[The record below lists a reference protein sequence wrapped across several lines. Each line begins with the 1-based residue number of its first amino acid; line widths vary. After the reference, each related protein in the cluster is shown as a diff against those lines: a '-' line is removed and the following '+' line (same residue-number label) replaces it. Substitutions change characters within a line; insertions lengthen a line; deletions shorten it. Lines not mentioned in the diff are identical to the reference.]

1 MKKFNSQQGLLKE
14 SYKEFFLNEAP
25 VFGDS
30 SKANNPGWIVQ
41 KVENQV
47 KVSDGQYDW
56 RSNQTGPDQ
65 YETRI
70 DYELRFVRPN
80 NEWFA
85 LGLKVSD
92 DDWEKMKNK
101 ILNPNSYLSDFNKT
115 NQTNSKENFV
125 RWPGYKEA
133 VANIDI
139 VDNEKTKNKKFKEE
153 QDATKQS
160 EEAVKTATEEIIKIR
175 QFLKDPDN
183 QGEEDQNV
191 LKDFL
196 NQATEKLPAIQ
207 KLSMEI
213 KNLEEKLQT
222 AAGLEKYSA
231 KAALKQAIQAKQSQ
245 IETILQDLEKIEE
258 KAATISENVK
268 IKRWQ
273 KLSGIIKG

>member
-14 SYKEFFLNEAP
+14 SYKELFLNEAP

-47 KVSDGQYDW
+47 KVNGQYDW
-56 RSNQTGPDQ
+56 RSNQTSPDY

-70 DYELRFVRPN
+70 NYELKFVPPN

-101 ILNPNSYLSDFNKT
+101 ILNPNSYLSDFNIT
-115 NQTNSKENFV
+115 NQANSKENFE
-125 RWPGYKEA
+125 RWTGYKEA
-133 VANIDI
+133 VANIGI

-160 EEAVKTATEEIIKIR
+160 EEAVKTATEEIIKIQ
-175 QFLKDPDN
+175 QFLEDPGN
-183 QGEEDQNV
+183 QGEEDQNA
-191 LKDFL
+191 LKEFL

-231 KAALKQAIQAKQSQ
+231 KAALKQAIEAKQVQ
-245 IETILQDLEKIEE
+245 IEKFLKDLKKIEK
-258 KAATISENVK
+258 KAETISENVK